1 MPGGGKYSYY
11 SDSLPVSK
19 LGLPGTKGVSNQT
32 LMKSLYVMPKGTD
45 MKGVQDIANALML
58 PDKHPVNP
66 DPSILT
72 DDDIKQGFGAA
83 PDVPKDVTVTRIGDP
98 ANAYFPN
105 LESPGEG
112 VTSPVVP
119 RNDKPEDINV
129 HAVVGVDGLLNPA
142 VTSNQMSNATKV
154 GTKLQLGKRPGSVD
168 KA

>member
-19 LGLPGTKGVSNQT
+19 LGLPGAKGVSNQT

-66 DPSILT
+66 DPSVYT
-72 DDDIKQGFGAA
+72 DDDMKQGFGGA
-83 PDVPKDVTVTRIGDP
+83 PDVPKDASTSRVGDP

-105 LESPGEG
+105 LTSPGEG

-119 RNDKPEDINV
+119 TNSKPEDVNV
-129 HAVVGVDGLLNPA
+129 HAVAGVDGLVNPA

-154 GTKLQLGKRPGSVD
+154 GTKLQLGKRPGGVD